1 MLLVP
6 GSSRYSSLNTSM
18 RRIMMRRAKG
28 SDRDR
33 EGHSEGWRDAP
44 TCLDPD
50 LVPKAASARAPEPE
64 PEPESAS
71 E

>member
-33 EGHSEGWRDAP
+33 EGPSEGWRDAP

-64 PEPESAS
+64 PEPEAAS